1 MTMRQVVKDIVAD
14 QVRTFFNDRGR
25 GESPVERHE
34 DGLFGSG
41 SVAWK
46 VHGDAT
52 SMMIGG
58 AAALLLQMLHPAV
71 LAGVWDHSNFRSD
84 MHGRLRRTA
93 RFIAVTTYGS
103 GPEAEQAI
111 ANVRRVHDRVQ
122 GTLPDG
128 RPYSA
133 NGPELLAWVHAT
145 ETWCFLEAWKRY
157 AQPLMP
163 LAEQDRYLAE
173 MREVAVLI
181 GAEQVPSNRRELVD
195 YLQQMRP
202 ALKAGERTR
211 QVVALLLDPP
221 LQHVAY
227 LALQRLIAQAAI
239 DLLPEWARCMHGL
252 RASGLSRPI
261 VHGGTAGFGG
271 LLRWAFS

>member
-1 MTMRQVVKDIVAD
+1 MRQVMKDLVAD

-25 GESPVERHE
+25 GESPVERRE

-93 RFIAVTTYGS
+93 RFIAVTTYADRA
-103 GPEAEQAI
+103 EAEQAI
-111 ANVRRVHDRVQ
+111 AKVRQVHDRVK

-128 RPYSA
+128 TPYAA
-133 NGPELLAWVHAT
+133 NDPGPLAWVHAT
-145 ETWCFLEAWKRY
+145 ETWCFLEAWMRY
-157 AQPLMP
+157 AQPRMP
-163 LAEQDRYLAE
+163 IAEQDRYLAE
-173 MREVAVLI
+173 MRKVAVLL
-181 GAEQVPSNRRELVD
+181 GADPVPSTRRELLA
-195 YLQQMRP
+195 YLEEMRP
-202 ALKAGERTR
+202 RLHADERTR

-221 LQHVAY
+221 LEHLAY
-227 LALQRLIAQAAI
+227 LPLQRMIAQAAV
-239 DLLPEWARCMHGL
+239 DLLPAWARQMHGL
-252 RASGLSRPI
+252 RTSGLARPV
-261 VHGGTAGFGG
+261 VHGGAAGIGG

>member
-1 MTMRQVVKDIVAD
+1 MSLRQVVKDLVAD

-25 GESPVERHE
+25 GEGPVMRQEG
-34 DGLFGSG
+34 GLFGSG
-41 SVAWK
+41 SAAWK
-46 VHGDAT
+46 VHGDTT

-93 RFIAVTTYGS
+93 RFIAVTTYAGR
-103 GPEAEQAI
+103 PEAERAI
-111 ANVRRVHDRVQ
+111 ATVRQVHDRVK
-122 GTLPDG
+122 GTLSDG
-128 RPYSA
+128 SSYSA
-133 NGPELLAWVHAT
+133 NDPELLTWVHAT

-157 AQPLMP
+157 AQPRMP

-173 MREVAVLI
+173 MRQVALML
-181 GAEQVPSNRRELVD
+181 GAEQVPSSRRELLA
-195 YLQQMRP
+195 YLREMRP
-202 ALKAGERTR
+202 LLEAGERTR

-227 LALQRLIAQAAI
+227 LPLQRMIAQAAI
-239 DLLPEWARCMHGL
+239 DLLPEWARQMHGL
-252 RASGLSRPI
+252 RASGLGRPV
-261 VHGGTAGFGG
+261 VHGGTVGLGG